1 MTGAPVDLLIF
12 SPHPDDEVIGCAG
25 VIQQAMA
32 RDRRVRIVFST
43 SGDGYPRAAARLAG
57 KTLGELEPSDFLRL
71 GEARRA
77 EALAADREL
86 GLAERDLVHLGF
98 PDGSFGRVLAATG
111 SEPAQSPLTQ
121 LTESPTTGAPYT
133 HRAALDAF
141 VRALEDS
148 RPAEV
153 YVTHAADEHGDH
165 SATHQIVTEAIQKT
179 GSTARLF
186 TFMVHAAHDRWP
198 DPGPQFETKTIDG
211 VVYPRGVKWP
221 PPVRVRL
228 LPGQAA
234 NKFRALKKNES
245 QWALDHD
252 YLGSFV
258 KSEEVFWTA

>member
-1 MTGAPVDLLIF
+1 MKVAPVDIVVF
-12 SPHPDDEVIGCAG
+12 APHPDDEVIGCAG
-25 VIQQAMA
+25 VIQQALA
-32 RDRRVRIVFST
+32 RDRRVQVVFST

-57 KTLGELEPSDFLRL
+57 KTLGELEPADFIRL
-71 GEARRA
+71 GETRRA

-98 PDGSFGRVLAATG
+98 PDGSFGGVLAATG
-111 SEPAQSPLTQ
+111 SEPVRSPLTQ
-121 LTESPTTGAPYT
+121 LSESPTTGAPYT
-133 HRAALDAF
+133 RRGALDGF
-141 VRALEDS
+141 VRLLEDS

-153 YVTHAADEHGDH
+153 YVTDAADEHGDH
-165 SATHQIVTEAIQKT
+165 SATHQIVTEAIKRT
-179 GSTARLF
+179 GSTARVF

-198 DPGPQFETKTIDG
+198 DPGPLFETKTIDG

-221 PPVRVRL
+221 PPIRVPL
-228 LPGQAA
+228 LPGHAA

-258 KSEEVFWTA
+258 KSEEVFWQ